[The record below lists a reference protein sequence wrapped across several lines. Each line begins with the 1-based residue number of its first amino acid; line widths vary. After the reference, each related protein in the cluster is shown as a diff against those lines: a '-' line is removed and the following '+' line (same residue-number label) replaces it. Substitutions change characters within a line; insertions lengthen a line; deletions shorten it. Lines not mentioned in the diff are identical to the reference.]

1 MVMLVDYHVHTLGHG
16 EYGNT
21 VEELYPFFSEASRQ
35 GLKQIGVADHTELAP
50 KRKVSELQKANSYF
64 PGVELRLGFELDFSK
79 DTEEQLNIAMAMPGI
94 DYFIGSIHYIG
105 NWLVNNPKL
114 KGEYAR
120 RDMDTVYDQ
129 YYSQLRAACLTG
141 LFDIVGHF
149 DLIKLFNPGL
159 PGKGIMH
166 YADPVLKVIRDS
178 GLCVEINTSGLYRP
192 AAEMYP
198 SKEILRKCY
207 EYGIPIT
214 FGSDAHLAAEVGR
227 DISRALQFAR
237 EVGYR
242 QVATFAKRKRIMVN
256 L

>member
-1 MVMLVDYHVHTLGHG
+1 MLVDYHVHTLGHG

-192 AAEMYP
+192 AANVP
-198 SKEILRKCY
+198 SKKYCASAMSMGFQSLSVLMHTLRPRWA
-207 EYGIPIT
+207 GI
-214 FGSDAHLAAEVGR
+214 FL
-227 DISRALQFAR
+227 ALQFAR

-242 QVATFAKRKRIMVN
+242 QMATFAKRKRIMVN